1 MSGMPRA
8 DRRDS
13 NYDNTINNPQSRQV
27 EASPSRELNQ
37 VLMTVRS
44 QRDEAKAE
52 IKILKDQREGE
63 RQEFQ
68 NTLFLYN
75 EEKSKSAELLAK
87 YIDADAQ
94 QAKYLDLYSESQLKL
109 KEARKTIAGLRGW
122 STRRKKE
129 NEKLKQDIS
138 EMVVRLRDSFI
149 REDEAIRNL
158 YGLADRMDKIQ
169 KVLDPVNEADVSVEQ
184 LARISVLLK
193 VILDE

>member
-1 MSGMPRA
+1 MKRG
-8 DRRDS
+8 DRKTSSD
-13 NYDNTINNPQSRQV
+13 DNERKYPQSRQP
-27 EASPSRELNQ
+27 EPTSPHELRQ
-37 VLMTVRS
+37 QLMTVRC

-52 IKILKDQREGE
+52 IKLLKTQQEIE
-63 RQEFQ
+63 KQEFQ

-75 EEKSKSAELLAK
+75 EEKSRATELLAK
-87 YIDADAQ
+87 YIEADTQ
-94 QAKYLDLYSESQLKL
+94 QVKYLALYNESQLQL

-138 EMVVRLRDSFI
+138 EMVVRLRDSYI

>member
-1 MSGMPRA
+1 MPGMRRA
-8 DRRDS
+8 DRRSS
-13 NYDNTINNPQSRQV
+13 NDDNERRYPQSRQP
-27 EASPSRELNQ
+27 EPASPHELRQ
-37 VLMTVRS
+37 QLMTVRS

-52 IKILKDQREGE
+52 VQALKSQ
-63 RQEFQ
+63 QESEQKEYQ

-75 EEKSKSAELLAK
+75 EEKSKSTELLAK
-87 YIDADAQ
+87 YIEADTQ
-94 QAKYLDLYSESQLKL
+94 QVKYLSLYNESQLQL

-129 NEKLKQDIS
+129 NENLKQEIS
-138 EMVVRLRDSFI
+138 GMVIQLRESYT
-149 REDEAIRNL
+149 REDNAFRNL

-169 KVLDPVNEADVSVEQ
+169 KILEPVNEVNVSVEQ

>member
-1 MSGMPRA
+1 MRRA
-8 DRRDS
+8 DRRSS
-13 NYDNTINNPQSRQV
+13 NDDNERKHPQSRQP
-27 EASPSRELNQ
+27 EPASPHELRQ
-37 VLMTVRS
+37 QLMTVRC

-52 IKILKDQREGE
+52 VKTLKIQQEIE
-63 RQEFQ
+63 QQEFQ
-68 NTLFLYN
+68 NTIFIYK
-75 EEKSKSAELLAK
+75 EEKSKATELLAK
-87 YIDADAQ
+87 YIEADTQ
-94 QAKYLDLYSESQLKL
+94 QVKYLALYNESQLQL

>member
-1 MSGMPRA
+1 MSGIPRA

-13 NYDNTINNPQSRQV
+13 NHDNKVNHPQSLQV
-27 EASPSRELNQ
+27 EPSPPRELNQ

-44 QRDEAKAE
+44 QRDEAKDE
-52 IKILKDQREGE
+52 LKKLKSQQDTE

-75 EEKSKSAELLAK
+75 EEKSKSAELLTK
-87 YIDADAQ
+87 YIEADTQ
-94 QAKYLDLYSESQLKL
+94 QAKYLSLYTESQLKL
-109 KEARKTIAGLRGW
+109 KEAIKTIAGLRGW

-129 NEKLKQDIS
+129 NENLKQKIS
-138 EMVVRLRDSFI
+138 GMVVQLRDSYT

-158 YGLADRMDKIQ
+158 YGLAERMDKIQ
-169 KVLDPVNEADVSVEQ
+169 KILDPINEECVSAEQ
-184 LARISVLLK
+184 LTRISILLK

>member
-1 MSGMPRA
+1 MSGMRRA
-8 DRRDS
+8 DRQTPND
-13 NYDNTINNPQSRQV
+13 DNARKYPQIRKD
-27 EASPSRELNQ
+27 EPASPQELKQ
-37 VLMTVRS
+37 LLMTVRS
-44 QRDEAKAE
+44 NLVDAKDE
-52 IKILKDQREGE
+52 IKTLKTQQESDQEKIKE
-63 RQEFQ
+63 TFELYSQEKYK
-68 NTLFLYN
+68 L
-75 EEKSKSAELLAK
+75 SELTHK
-87 YIDADAQ
+87 YIEIDTQ
-94 QAKYLDLYSESQLKL
+94 RSHYLALYDESQTKL

-149 REDEAIRNL
+149 REDEAIRSL